1 MTTINDV
8 AHAAGVSP
16 ATVSRVLNGGRVTA
30 ERAER
35 VRRAAAELGFAPN
48 RVARSLRMRRS
59 SLVGLIIPDIGNP
72 FFTALARGVEDAAQ
86 RTSFSVVL
94 CNTDGNLDKERRYL
108 DIAIAE
114 RMAGVIVA
122 AASRSRTDVS
132 ALQSRGIP
140 VVAVDRRPRGASVDA
155 VLVDNEEGGAAATA
169 HLLARG
175 YRRVACITG
184 PQGTSTAEERLAG
197 YRRALQEFLDDG
209 PGAPAG
215 EADLLRDYIRHA
227 DFKVEGG
234 HAAMAD
240 LLALPRRPDAV
251 FAANNLMAV
260 GVLQAVREAGL
271 EPPEIGVLSF
281 GEVPWAPLVQPGLTT
296 VQVPS
301 YDLGRTAAGLL
312 LDRIAGTEQPL
323 RTVVLRSSL
332 QIGRTTAGPHSGVAR
347 RTSGKQQTASE
358 DL

>member
-8 AHAAGVSP
+8 AQAAGVSP

-59 SLVGLIIPDIGNP
+59 SLVGLIIPDIENP

-94 CNTDGNLDKERRYL
+94 CNTDGNVDKERRYL
-108 DIAIAE
+108 DIAVAE

-122 AASRSRTDVS
+122 AASQSRTDVS
-132 ALQSRGIP
+132 PLQSRGIP
-140 VVAVDRRPRGASVDA
+140 VVAVDRRPGGAGVDA
-155 VLVDNEEGGAAATA
+155 VLVDNEEGGAAATT

-175 YRRVACITG
+175 YRRIACITG
-184 PQGTSTAEERLAG
+184 PQGASTAEERLAG
-197 YRRALQEFLDDG
+197 YRRALRRFLDADG
-209 PGAPAG
+209 GAAATHATPSAPTTS
-215 EADLLRDYIRHA
+215 AHDVDLLHDYTRHA

-234 HAAMAD
+234 YTAMTD
-240 LLALPRRPDAV
+240 LLALPQRPDAV

-260 GVLQAVREAGL
+260 GALQAVREAGL

-281 GEVPWAPLVQPGLTT
+281 GEVPWAPLVHPGLTT

-312 LDRIAGTEQPL
+312 LDRISGKEQPL

-332 QIGRTTAGPHSGVAR
+332 QIRQTTAGPA
-347 RTSGKQQTASE
+347 
-358 DL
+358 